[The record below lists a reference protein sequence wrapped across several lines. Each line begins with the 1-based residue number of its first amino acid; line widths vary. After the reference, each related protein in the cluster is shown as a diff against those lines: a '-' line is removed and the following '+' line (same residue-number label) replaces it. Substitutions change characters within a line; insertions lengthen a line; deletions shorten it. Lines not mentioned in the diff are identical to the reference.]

1 MRMLRRDE
9 GESVVL
15 MNGGW
20 VMRWHHV
27 LIVILL
33 VAGISSAGDPPRA
46 RDLGIPFEGRPGP
59 LNAITDVAGVTVG
72 HTTLV
77 EDLDDGRAVR
87 TGVTAVL
94 PRGGES
100 LMRPVFGAWFALNG
114 NGEMTGTTWLEESG
128 QLEGPV
134 MITNTHSVG
143 TVHQATID
151 WRIRQGEPDAT
162 GYWWALPVVAETWDG
177 YLNDINGF
185 HVKAEHVDA
194 ALNSAAGGPV
204 AEGNVGGGT
213 GMVCY
218 EFKGG
223 IGTASRVVEVLGESY
238 TVGVLVQ
245 ANYGIRD
252 QLRIAGVP
260 VGKHLREN
268 RVYTEPDPNARESGS
283 IIIVVATDA
292 PLLPHQLKRIARRA
306 ALGLG
311 RVGSIAGN
319 GSGDIF
325 VAFSTADELLG
336 HADGLLNHRSV
347 PNDEVSSL
355 FGATVEAVEESIVNA
370 LVAARDMTG
379 DQGHYVNALP
389 HDPLMEI
396 LALYGR

>member
-1 MRMLRRDE
+1 
-9 GESVVL
+9 
-15 MNGGW
+15 
-20 VMRWHHV
+20 
-27 LIVILL
+27 
-33 VAGISSAGDPPRA
+33 
-46 RDLGIPFEGRPGP
+46 
-59 LNAITDVAGVTVG
+59 
-72 HTTLV
+72 
-77 EDLDDGRAVR
+77 
-87 TGVTAVL
+87 VL
-94 PRGGES
+94 PRGAES

-134 MITNTHSVG
+134 MVTNTHSVG
-143 TVHQATID
+143 TVHQATIA
-151 WRIRQGEPDAT
+151 WRIRQGEADAT

-177 YLNDINGF
+177 HLNDINGF
-185 HVKAEHVDA
+185 HVRPEHVDA
-194 ALNSAAGGPV
+194 ALDGAAAGPV

-223 IGTASRVVEVLGESY
+223 IGTASRVVEVLGQSY

-260 VGKHLREN
+260 IGRHLRDH
-268 RVYTEPDPNARESGS
+268 RIYTEPDPNAGESGS

-325 VAFSTADELLG
+325 VAFSTADESLG
-336 HADGLLNHRSV
+336 RTDRLLNHRSV
-347 PNDEVSSL
+347 PNDEINPL
-355 FGATVEAVEESIVNA
+355 FGATVQAVEEAIINA
-370 LVAARDMTG
+370 LAAARDMTG
-379 DQGHYVNALP
+379 DQGHTVKALP
-389 HDPLMEI
+389 HD
-396 LALYGR
+396 ALIEVMQQYGR

>member
-1 MRMLRRDE
+1 MRRILEIVLTLLLAQTAFGDE
-9 GESVVL
+9 
-15 MNGGW
+15 
-20 VMRWHHV
+20 
-27 LIVILL
+27 
-33 VAGISSAGDPPRA
+33 PPRA
-46 RDLGIPFEGRPGP
+46 RDLGIPFDGSPGP
-59 LNAITDVAGVTVG
+59 WNAITDVAGVTVG
-72 HTTLV
+72 HVTLI
-77 EDLDDGRAVR
+77 EDLADDRAVR

-94 PRGGES
+94 PRGEDS
-100 LMRPVFGAWFALNG
+100 LQRPVFGGWFALNG

-143 TVHQATID
+143 TVHQATIA

-194 ALNSAAGGPV
+194 ALDSAAGGPV
-204 AEGNVGGGT
+204 AEGGVGGGT

-223 IGTASRVVEVLGESY
+223 IGTASRVVDVLGESY

-245 ANYGIRD
+245 ANYGLRE

-260 VGKHLREN
+260 VGRHLREH
-268 RVYTEPDPNARESGS
+268 RVYSEPDPDAAGTGS
-283 IIIVVATDA
+283 IIVVVATDA
-292 PLLPHQLKRIARRA
+292 PLLPHQLKRVARRA

-311 RVGSIAGN
+311 RNGSIASN

-325 VAFSTADELLG
+325 VAFSTADDSLG
-336 HADGLLNHRSV
+336 RADRLLNHQSV
-347 PNDEVSSL
+347 PNDEISPL
-355 FGATVEAVEESIVNA
+355 FGATVEAVEEAVINA

-379 DQGHYVNALP
+379 DQGHSVKALP
-389 HDPLMEI
+389 HDALMEVMKR
-396 LALYGR
+396 YGR

>member
-1 MRMLRRDE
+1 
-9 GESVVL
+9 
-15 MNGGW
+15 
-20 VMRWHHV
+20 MRWHSI
-27 LIVILL
+27 LILSVL
-33 VAGISSAGDPPRA
+33 VAGTSFAGESPRA
-46 RDLGIPFEGRPGP
+46 RDLGIPFEGSPGP

-72 HTTLV
+72 HATLI
-77 EDLDDGRAVR
+77 EDLADGGAVR

-94 PRGGES
+94 PRGAAS

-134 MITNTHSVG
+134 MVTNTHSVG
-143 TVHQATID
+143 TVHQATIA
-151 WRIRQGEPDAT
+151 WRIRQGEADAT

-185 HVKAEHVDA
+185 HVKPDHVYA
-194 ALNSAAGGPV
+194 ALDGAATGPV

-223 IGTASRVVEVLGESY
+223 IGTASRVVAVLGESY

-260 VGKHLREN
+260 VGRHLREH
-268 RVYTEPDPNARESGS
+268 RVYSEPDPNAGESGS

-311 RVGSIAGN
+311 RVGSTAGN

-325 VAFSTADELLG
+325 VAFSTADESLG
-336 HADGLLNHRSV
+336 LTDRLLNHRSV
-347 PNDEVSSL
+347 PNDEISPL
-355 FGATVEAVEESIVNA
+355 FGATVEAVEESIANA

-379 DQGHYVNALP
+379 DKGHYVNALP
-389 HDPLMEI
+389 HD
-396 LALYGR
+396 ALLDVMKQYGR